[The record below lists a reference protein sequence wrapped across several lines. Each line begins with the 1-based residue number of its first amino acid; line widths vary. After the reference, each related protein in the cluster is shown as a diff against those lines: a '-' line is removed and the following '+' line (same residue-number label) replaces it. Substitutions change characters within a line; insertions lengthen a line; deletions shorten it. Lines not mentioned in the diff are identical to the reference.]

1 MDKLKELLAKLKAK
15 GLDLTFLMIQ
25 DVKTKDPSITFTLFM
40 INGVL
45 ALLSLFDKIK
55 AAETLGLNFQNTKD
69 LLIVTGAMYFG
80 RKFTSGDKSISKE
93 GE

>member
-1 MDKLKELLAKLKAK
+1 MDKLKELIAKLKEK
-15 GLDLTFLMIQ
+15 GLDLTFLMVQ
-25 DVKTKDPSITFTLFM
+25 DVKTKEPSVTFTLFL

-55 AAETLGLNFQNTKD
+55 ASESLGLNFQNTKD
-69 LLIVTGAMYFG
+69 LLMVTGAMYLG
-80 RKFTSGDKSISKE
+80 RKFMSGDKSISKE